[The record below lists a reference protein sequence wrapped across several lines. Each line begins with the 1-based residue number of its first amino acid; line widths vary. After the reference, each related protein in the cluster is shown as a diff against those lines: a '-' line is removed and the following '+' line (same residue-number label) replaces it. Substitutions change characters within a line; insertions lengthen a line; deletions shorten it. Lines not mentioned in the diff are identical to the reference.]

1 MARAIPCSGLLA
13 LGLIAAMPSSA
24 MAQNLPRIL
33 SPGCP
38 LVALPDPERFCQTLD
53 RTSAPGGMTL
63 VVGSGG
69 RSEMV
74 DSDRVAATFGLNG
87 PTILRSSAAPVV
99 AHSRDIGTTGSIAP
113 DARR

>member
-1 MARAIPCSGLLA
+1 
-13 LGLIAAMPSSA
+13 
-24 MAQNLPRIL
+24 
-33 SPGCP
+33 
-38 LVALPDPERFCQTLD
+38 
-53 RTSAPGGMTL
+53 
-63 VVGSGG
+63 
-69 RSEMV
+69 MV